1 MSSVYIVPRGPTKA
15 GETRYSVRAEL
26 VIPEDTDDVL
36 HPQRLRR
43 RVLHLGTYSDEKL
56 AWKRKLAVLDV
67 ITSHPTDAHA
77 LAALQNVEAPA
88 FAQRTT
94 AECAAAWLSAREGSI
109 APGTYRSQRQSVN
122 AFPAWLTR
130 IDWRDVRPS
139 DVQRFATE
147 RGKTCKRGT
156 VRKDL
161 GVLRQVLDHAALDF
175 PDARPNPASLRRLHV
190 VKSAA
195 KEYRLPTRAQLAE
208 IHAVLESRSGLM
220 TLLEWTGLRIE
231 EAAELRW
238 DDFSVDPKTKRARLR
253 VRKSK
258 TRAGVRFVE
267 HLPGAPAFPAKPERG
282 ADDGSLVFRK
292 PKPITLTNALGRAH
306 RNHGTFLMSAHEFR
320 HLAASR
326 WLHEGVLSPAQIAA
340 RLGHTTPAVLMT
352 TYAHVVPP
360 D

>member
-1 MSSVYIVPRGPTKA
+1 MSSVYIVPRATKT
-15 GETRYSVRAEL
+15 GDTRYSVRAEL
-26 VIPEDTDDVL
+26 VIPEG
-36 HPQRLRR
+36 R
-43 RVLHLGTYSDEKL
+43 RVLHLGTYGDEKL
-56 AWKRKLAVLDV
+56 AWRRKIAVLDE
-67 ITSHPTDAHA
+67 ITRHATDAA
-77 LAALQNVEAPA
+77 ALSALTAGASERRDLPVAAVAQAWLAA
-88 FAQRTT
+88 
-94 AECAAAWLSAREGSI
+94 REDSL
-109 APGTYRSQRQSVN
+109 APGTFRSQRQSVN
-122 AFPAWLTR
+122 AFPAWLSR
-130 IDWRDVRPS
+130 IDWRDVKPS

-161 GVLRQVLDHAALDF
+161 GVLRQVLDHASLDD
-175 PDARPNPASLRRLHV
+175 PRPNPASLRRLHV

-208 IHAVLESRSGLM
+208 IHAVLASRSDLM
-220 TLLEWTGLRIE
+220 TLLEFTGLRIE

-238 DDFSVDPKTKRARLR
+238 DDFSVDPKTHRERLR
-253 VRKSK
+253 VRVSK

-267 HLPGAPAFPAKPERG
+267 RLSNSPAFPV
-282 ADDGSLVFRK
+282 GSNDAHPTDLVFRS
-292 PKPITLTNALGRAH
+292 PKPSTLTNALSRAH
-306 RNHGTFLMSAHEFR
+306 AKHGTFLMSSHEFR

-340 RLGHTTPAVLMT
+340 RLGHTTPAVLLT

>member
-1 MSSVYIVPRGPTKA
+1 MSSVYIVPRATKT
-15 GETRYSVRAEL
+15 GDTRYSVRAEL
-26 VIPEDTDDVL
+26 VIDEAGN
-36 HPQRLRR
+36 R
-43 RVLHLGTYSDEKL
+43 RVLHLGTYGDERL
-56 AWKRKLAVLDV
+56 AWKRKLAVLDE
-67 ITSHPTDAHA
+67 ITRHATDAA
-77 LAALQNVEAPA
+77 ALNALTAIAADARVTRTLAETAEAWLAA
-88 FAQRTT
+88 
-94 AECAAAWLSAREGSI
+94 REDSL

-122 AFPAWLTR
+122 AFPAWLSR
-130 IDWRDVRPS
+130 LDWRDVKPS

-161 GVLRQVLDHAALDF
+161 GVLRQVLDFAALDY
-175 PDARPNPASLRRLHV
+175 PDAKPNPASLRRLHV
-190 VKSAA
+190 VKSAT

-208 IHAVLESRSGLM
+208 IHGVLESRSSLM

-238 DDFSVDPKTKRARLR
+238 DDFSTDPKTGRRRLR
-253 VRKSK
+253 VRVSK

-267 HLPGAPAFPAKPERG
+267 HLAGAPDFPFAPEDALSHG
-282 ADDGSLVFRK
+282 LVFRS
-292 PKPITLTNALGRAH
+292 PKPSTLTNALARAH
-306 RNHGTFLMSAHEFR
+306 RKHGTFLMSSHEFR

-326 WLHEGVLSPAQIAA
+326 WLHEGILSPAQIAA

>member
-1 MSSVYIVPRGPTKA
+1 MSSVYIVPRATKT
-15 GETRYSVRAEL
+15 GGTRFSVRAEL
-26 VIPEDTDDVL
+26 VIPEG
-36 HPQRLRR
+36 R
-43 RVLHLGTYSDEKL
+43 RVLHLGTYGEERL
-56 AWKRKLAVLDV
+56 AWRRKIAVQDV
-67 ITSHPTDAHA
+67 ITAHATDAA
-77 LAALQNVEAPA
+77 ALSALTAGASERRDLPVAAVAKAWLAA
-88 FAQRTT
+88 
-94 AECAAAWLSAREGSI
+94 REDSL

-122 AFPAWLTR
+122 AFPAWLSR
-130 IDWRDVRPS
+130 IDWRDVKPS

-161 GVLRQVLDHAALDF
+161 GVLRQVLDHAALDY
-175 PDARPNPASLRRLHV
+175 PDAKPNPASLRRLHV

-208 IHAVLESRSGLM
+208 IHAVLASRSDLM
-220 TLLEWTGLRIE
+220 TLLEFTGLRIE

-238 DDFSVDPKTKRARLR
+238 DDFSVDPKTKRDRLR
-253 VRKSK
+253 VRVSK

-267 HLPGAPAFPAKPERG
+267 HLPGAPAFPCPQVAADRG
-282 ADDGSLVFRK
+282 LVFRS
-292 PKPITLTNALGRAH
+292 PKPGTLTNALARAH
-306 RNHGTFLMSAHEFR
+306 AKHGTFLMSSHEFR

-326 WLHEGVLSPAQIAA
+326 WLHEGVLSPAEIAA
-340 RLGHTTPAVLMT
+340 RLGHTTPAVLLT